1 MYRRWEREIERHC
14 ERILKSYA
22 FNDTCECIRKLNEC
36 CLFHF
41 LFISF
46 SIAMGEC
53 GRRMMIFRLAKR
65 ITCILWKY
73 HEIII
78 SVFVC
83 GKMIFFSDD
92 IACLTWCFV
101 AVRFNNG
108 LDMNELNLPFYHSFW
123 QICAVYLH
131 LLLLLFTRFNSF
143 RLISFLWS
151 QFHLKWTGFPRYVI
165 SFQVFFPLS
174 LRCLLTWFTWMGKN
188 ADQTYRRRKNTH
200 ITTANPLQAHSWQ
213 LEKKAIF
220 SGGKKEGIKTRT
232 REKEES
238 TTNCEISVTN
248 LIGLFFFH

>member
-1 MYRRWEREIERHC
+1 
-14 ERILKSYA
+14 
-22 FNDTCECIRKLNEC
+22 
-36 CLFHF
+36 
-41 LFISF
+41 
-46 SIAMGEC
+46 MGEC

-83 GKMIFFSDD
+83 GKMIFFSAD

-188 ADQTYRRRKNTH
+188 ADQTHRRRKNTH

-248 LIGLFFFH
+248 LIGLFFFIKCHWKCASFLPSSNEKCRNWISAFDEHNRN

>member
-1 MYRRWEREIERHC
+1 
-14 ERILKSYA
+14 
-22 FNDTCECIRKLNEC
+22 
-36 CLFHF
+36 
-41 LFISF
+41 
-46 SIAMGEC
+46 
-53 GRRMMIFRLAKR
+53 MIFRLAKR

-83 GKMIFFSDD
+83 GKMIFFSAD

-220 SGGKKEGIKTRT
+220 FGGEKGRDKKTRT

-248 LIGLFFFH
+248 LIGLFFFIKCHWKCASFLPSSNEKCRNWISAFDEHNRN